1 MTLQLPYY
9 LKLFN
14 PDKTIIYYQIPF
26 FLSSNSFKDIVYQ
39 GERFVADYDVSIL
52 RKTHEDFSRFKYGT
66 REGLKQKQN
75 LNITSK
81 MKTEKD
87 NNKK

>member
-14 PDKTIIYYQIPF
+14 PDKTIIYHQIPF

-39 GERFVADYDVSIL
+39 GERFVADYDVQYM
-52 RKTHEDFSRFKYGT
+52 RKIHGYFSRFKYGT

>member
-14 PDKTIIYYQIPF
+14 PDKTIIYHQIP
-26 FLSSNSFKDIVYQ
+26 SSNSFKDIVYQ
-39 GERFVADYDVSIL
+39 GERFVADYDVQYM

>member
-14 PDKTIIYYQIPF
+14 PDKTIIYHQIPF

-39 GERFVADYDVSIL
+39 GERFVADYDVSI
-52 RKTHEDFSRFKYGT
+52 
-66 REGLKQKQN
+66 
-75 LNITSK
+75 
-81 MKTEKD
+81 
-87 NNKK
+87 

>member
-1 MTLQLPYY
+1 MTIQLLYY

-14 PDKTIIYYQIPF
+14 PDKTTLYHQIPF
-26 FLSSNSFKDIVYQ
+26 FVYANSFKDIVDQ
-39 GERFVADYDVSIL
+39 VERFVAYDYVQYM
-52 RKTHEDFSRFKYGT
+52 RKTHGDFLDLNMVQMK
-66 REGLKQKQN
+66 GLKQKQN